1 MFAQNVSIPESKIRK
16 GGNIELEKDKSQ
28 NDIDPINIH

>member
-16 GGNIELEKDKSQ
+16 GGNIELEKDIKVKM
-28 NDIDPINIH
+28 I